1 MGTLEASTATSTGTG
16 IGIGTQTPE
25 QALATL
31 SDMTQHLVPIQVE
44 EHLARIAKAQAYMQ
58 SHKIDAI
65 YLNAGTN
72 LTYFTGMKWY
82 ASERI
87 VGAILPAKGEVQ
99 YIAPYFEIGSLN
111 GFKVIDG
118 PIHGWQEHENPYCLF
133 VEVLEGLGIAK
144 TATIGIDESA
154 QFFIFDGINKAQE
167 GLTLINA
174 QEVTAHCRMH
184 KSDNEL
190 ALMQGAMDMTLA
202 VHQATASMLY
212 PGISTTGVEAFI
224 EQAHQKVGA
233 PGNYF
238 CIVLFGG
245 ATSFPHGVKDPQ
257 TLNEGDVVLIDTG
270 CKVHDYISDI
280 TRTYVFGQPTSRQRQ
295 FWNNEKAAQ
304 LAAFNAAKLG
314 APCEEV
320 DAAARQYLA
329 SQGLGPE
336 YQTPGCPHRTGH
348 GIGLDIHEWPYL
360 VGGNK
365 TPLAT
370 GMCFSNEPMLVIPN
384 EFGIRLEDHFYM
396 TDDGPRWFTQPSESI
411 DNPFGLAETA
421 Y

>member
-1 MGTLEASTATSTGTG
+1 MTT

-31 SDMTQHLVPIQVE
+31 IDMTQTLVPIQPE
-44 EHLARIAKAQAYMQ
+44 EHLTRMAKAQTYMQ
-58 SHKIDAI
+58 ANNIAAI

-82 ASERI
+82 ASERM

-118 PIHGWQEHENPYCLF
+118 PIHGWQEHQNPYSLF
-133 VEVLEGLGIAK
+133 VEVLKQLEISE

-154 QFFIFDGINKAQE
+154 QFFIFDGINKAQT
-167 GLTLINA
+167 GLNLINA
-174 QEVTAHCRMH
+174 QDVTAHCRMH
-184 KSDNEL
+184 KSANEL
-190 ALMQGAMDMTLA
+190 ALMQAAMNMTLA

-212 PGISTTGVEAFI
+212 AGISTTEVEAFI
-224 EQAHQKVGA
+224 EKAHQKVGGS
-233 PGNYF
+233 GNYF
-238 CIVLFGG
+238 CIVLFGL

-257 TLNEGDVVLIDTG
+257 ILKAGDVVLIDTG

-280 TRTYVFGQPTSRQRQ
+280 TRTYVFGEPTARQTQ
-295 FWNNEKAAQ
+295 FWNDEKAAQ
-304 LAAFNAAKLG
+304 LAAFNAAQIG
-314 APCEEV
+314 VPCEAV

-370 GMCFSNEPMLVIPN
+370 GMCFSNEPMLVIPD

-396 TDDGPRWFTQPSESI
+396 TDSGPRWFTEPSESI
-411 DNPFGLAETA
+411 DNPFGLHEAP
-421 Y
+421 